1 MGFMGPPEKGRVL
14 GLNGLAPE
22 LFTMGA
28 EEGIPPGPEVS
39 PDSVQLLGGFLP
51 WIGSEAG
58 IFAQLALI
66 AKHRLASV
74 SFPIAWNAD
83 FWEILPVISVLR
95 PRNGR
100 LGCVI
105 FRIQQS
111 RAFRPRF
118 GCWCDKE
125 DRRVNFTMRRIL
137 AGLLAMSLIAP
148 ASVRAQQPQMSMP
161 RQPLGEETGVQ
172 ANSELPLPGQ
182 PMPSP
187 PKAQGQ
193 PASAP
198 GRTPAP
204 RRSRLRPAGSCR
216 RRRKRFRQ
224 GKPRGGRQRKR
235 PQARHSAETGG
246 DDNGSLVFRGVWPGM
261 HRGHL
266 LRDLR
271 RWKRSTARLLRRGRA
286 HDPRPQSPHARR
298 PFRSNA
304 PAGQSRLA
312 PATVQLAPGFSFG
325 SLDQGISPGMNVTVG
340 HFLEHDDNNRDEFVE
355 FTFWGLD
362 RWHSNQAIDSDAELY
377 LTNAGLNF
385 LPHNLYSLFPFYIG
399 GFNRRRLQSI
409 SDASRL
415 NNFELNYRWGPRGAT
430 RPTRALSQRTLAAG
444 MSAGNVHL
452 LLRRAPRIMAFDDK
466 AEFFSEGLNYPGT
479 TSGDYNVHTRNTML
493 GMQVGGECAYR
504 QCRWSTDVHGRAGA
518 YLNVSQC
525 DTSIVTHAVNIDPYA
540 GQDLNANP
548 SMSRD
553 VTAEEAEVG
562 VGASYKIRPNLTGRV
577 SYDFIW
583 MGGLALAPEQFVFD
597 ADPKP
602 HITNNGTM
610 FVNGVS
616 FSLEYTW

>member
-1 MGFMGPPEKGRVL
+1 
-14 GLNGLAPE
+14 
-22 LFTMGA
+22 
-28 EEGIPPGPEVS
+28 
-39 PDSVQLLGGFLP
+39 
-51 WIGSEAG
+51 
-58 IFAQLALI
+58 
-66 AKHRLASV
+66 
-74 SFPIAWNAD
+74 
-83 FWEILPVISVLR
+83 
-95 PRNGR
+95 
-100 LGCVI
+100 
-105 FRIQQS
+105 
-111 RAFRPRF
+111 
-118 GCWCDKE
+118 
-125 DRRVNFTMRRIL
+125 
-137 AGLLAMSLIAP
+137 
-148 ASVRAQQPQMSMP
+148 
-161 RQPLGEETGVQ
+161 
-172 ANSELPLPGQ
+172 
-182 PMPSP
+182 
-187 PKAQGQ
+187 
-193 PASAP
+193 
-198 GRTPAP
+198 
-204 RRSRLRPAGSCR
+204 
-216 RRRKRFRQ
+216 
-224 GKPRGGRQRKR
+224 
-235 PQARHSAETGG
+235 
-246 DDNGSLVFRGVWPGM
+246 
-261 HRGHL
+261 
-266 LRDLR
+266 
-271 RWKRSTARLLRRGRA
+271 
-286 HDPRPQSPHARR
+286 
-298 PFRSNA
+298 
-304 PAGQSRLA
+304 
-312 PATVQLAPGFSFG
+312 
-325 SLDQGISPGMNVTVG
+325 MNVTVG

-399 GFNRRRLQSI
+399 GFNRADFQSI

-415 NNFELNYRWGPRGAT
+415 NNFELNYRWGPRGAPD
-430 RPTRALSQRTLAAG
+430 RLVLYPSGRWRRECQPG
-444 MSAGNVHL
+444 MFISYFVGA
-452 LLRRAPRIMAFDDK
+452 RIMAFDDK